1 MTDLEKALDHI
12 TKEIQKYRQ
21 CDIMDGETL
30 VNILQQITATLFYLE
45 KERSQYHSQF
55 QATINRLV
63 LEGNSVARA
72 ENEAHTK
79 VPEMYLLRH
88 IMSSAYEIVGA
99 IRTNIS
105 WLKVERNAIQ

>member
-21 CDIMDGETL
+21 CDIMDGEGL

-45 KERSQYHSQF
+45 KERSTYHAQF
-55 QATINRLV
+55 QDTINRLV
-63 LEGNSVARA
+63 LDGNSVARA

-79 VPEMYLLRH
+79 IPEMYMLRH

-105 WLKVERNAIQ
+105 WLKTEKNSI